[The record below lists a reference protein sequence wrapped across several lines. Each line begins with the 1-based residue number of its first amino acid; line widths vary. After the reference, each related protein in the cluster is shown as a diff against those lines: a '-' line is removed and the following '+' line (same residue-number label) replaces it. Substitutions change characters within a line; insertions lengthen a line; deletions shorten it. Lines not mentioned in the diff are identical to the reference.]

1 MKNIIILTL
10 LFTRP
15 LFFID
20 IGIFQ
25 QSMFKLNPPSSL
37 KQTIE
42 EKDSQNVFIVGEISE
57 KNHNY
62 KVYGSGIFINE
73 NTILTAAHVLKPKNK
88 DLKSLKIYNGR
99 SQNIDVD
106 NIYFYN
112 DAFGGGDF
120 DDLAIIKTK
129 RSNPTYT
136 YVTKYD
142 DYGPVKIIGY
152 PSDIKSEPYVVRG
165 EPYIS
170 KGDIVKISNGMFI
183 TTNYTLQ
190 GMSGS
195 GVLNSKN
202 ELIGIH
208 VSSVKVKDITGE
220 DKIFAAS
227 VKFNRKQL
235 EWIDRVSKY

>member
-1 MKNIIILTL
+1 MKNIIILIL
-10 LFTRP
+10 LFTKP

-20 IGIFQ
+20 IGIFEQ
-25 QSMFKLNPPSSL
+25 TMFNMNPPSSL

-42 EKDSQNVFIVGEISE
+42 EKDSMNVFIVGEISE
-57 KNHNY
+57 KNRTY
-62 KVYGSGIFINE
+62 KTYGSGIYINE

-88 DLKSLKIYNGR
+88 DLKSLKIYNGK
-99 SQNIDVD
+99 SQNIDVN

-112 DAFGGGDF
+112 DAFDGGDF

-129 RSNPTYT
+129 KHNPTYT
-136 YVTKYD
+136 HVKKYD
-142 DYGPVKIIGY
+142 DCGPVKIIGY

-165 EPYIS
+165 KPYIS

-195 GVLNSKN
+195 GVLNDKN

-208 VSSVKVKDITGE
+208 VSSIKVKDITGE

-227 VKFNRKQL
+227 VKFNKKQL

>member
-1 MKNIIILTL
+1 MKNIIILIL
-10 LFTRP
+10 LFSKP
-15 LFFID
+15 LLLQN
-20 IGIFQ
+20 IGTFQ
-25 QSMFKLNPPSSL
+25 QTLYNRNPPSSL

-42 EKDSQNVFIVGEISE
+42 EKNSQNVFIIGEITE
-57 KNHNY
+57 KNQTF
-62 KVYGSGIFINE
+62 KAYGSGIYINE

-88 DLKSLKIYNGR
+88 NIRSLNIYNGKD
-99 SQNIDVD
+99 QNIDVD
-106 NIYFYN
+106 SIYFYN
-112 DAFGGGDF
+112 EDFSGGDF

-129 RSNPTYT
+129 KHNPTFSP
-136 YVTKYD
+136 VTQYD
-142 DYGPVKIIGY
+142 NYGKVKIIGY

-170 KGDIVKISNGMFI
+170 NGEIVKISNGMFI

-195 GVLNSKN
+195 GILNSKN

-227 VKFNRKQL
+227 VKFNKKQL

>member
-1 MKNIIILTL
+1 MKNIIILIL
-10 LFTRP
+10 LFSKP
-15 LFFID
+15 LLLQN
-20 IGIFQ
+20 IGTFQ
-25 QSMFKLNPPSSL
+25 QTLYTRNPPNTL

-42 EKDSQNVFIVGEISE
+42 EKNSRNVFIVGEITE
-57 KNHNY
+57 KNHNF
-62 KVYGSGIFINE
+62 KAYGSGIFINE

-88 DLKSLKIYNGR
+88 NIKSLSIYNGKA
-99 SQNIDVD
+99 QNIDVD

-112 DAFGGGDF
+112 DDFSGGDL

-129 RSNPTYT
+129 KPNPSYT
-136 YVTKYD
+136 PAIKYD
-142 DYGPVKIIGY
+142 DYGSVKIIGY
-152 PSDIKSEPYVVRG
+152 PSDIKSEPYVKRG

-195 GVLNSKN
+195 GVLNEKN

-220 DKIFAAS
+220 DKLFAAS

>member
-1 MKNIIILTL
+1 MENIIILIL
-10 LFTRP
+10 LFSKP
-15 LFFID
+15 LLLQN
-20 IGIFQ
+20 IGTFQ
-25 QSMFKLNPPSSL
+25 QTLYTRNPPSSL

-42 EKDSQNVFIVGEISE
+42 EKNSQNVFIIGEITE
-57 KNHNY
+57 KNQTF
-62 KVYGSGIFINE
+62 KAYGSGIYINE
-73 NTILTAAHVLKPKNK
+73 NTILTAAHVLKPKDKN
-88 DLKSLKIYNGR
+88 LKSLKIYNGR
-99 SQNIDVD
+99 SQNVDVD
-106 NIYFYN
+106 NVYFYN

-129 RSNPTYT
+129 RPNPTYT

-170 KGDIVKISNGMFI
+170 KGDIVKISNGMFM

-195 GVLNSKN
+195 GLLNSKN

-208 VSSVKVKDITGE
+208 VSSVKVKDITGK